1 MTKNNSL
8 QKTTI
13 LMVLLLL
20 LVIGCVL
27 LFLLFI
33 YPQVFVLGVSVD
45 EKYGTDYQG
54 LGSARI
60 IPRSSGEE
68 IRIEGDSIVLPD
80 GFYDSN
86 YEVVELYDET
96 ELQSG
101 GRRGSTKGDECVR
114 DRDCGSTKTKEYCY
128 FGSVYEETTTYS
140 CTNGYCESDKDKEKI
155 EICQY
160 GCSNALCLQ
169 NCVDA
174 DGDGYDSC
182 GPQAPN
188 DDGKPVDCNDN
199 NNKIHPNAV
208 EICDGKDNDCDGQID
223 EGSSICGVNQVCSQG
238 MCAAILCTGNSDCG
252 SDGFIGS
259 RYCQGNTVHQDFKTF
274 MCANAGSA
282 SSSCSSTTN
291 SVPIKQCAGNEMCSN
306 GACVGVT
313 CSTTQDCG
321 TSDFEGNTF
330 CQNGDVYK
338 NFRSFMCSNAGKPT
352 SSCSSSTSPQLFD
365 DCNSGE
371 VCSNGACINKC
382 SDNDTDGFDVCQTG
396 TPGDDGKPVDCNDN
410 NAGINPGASDVQCN
424 GVDND
429 CDGQIDEGY
438 VTATTNCGVGE
449 CGKRGTK
456 SCVNGNEVNSC
467 TAGSPVA
474 EICDGKDNDCD
485 GQSDEGFGNETK
497 VFGREP
503 WVLFGEVETELH
515 RQGKQTP
522 KDLLGGRGGSAYIHD
537 DFTLKKICN
546 IFGYSTYV
554 ASDNTSSDGRTIWT
568 NGGDSTYK
576 WKDNIRWERID
587 DLTGYRNPFGLSW
600 VASVTCKERLLCPA
614 A

>member
-1 MTKNNSL
+1 M
-8 QKTTI
+8 
-13 LMVLLLL
+13 
-20 LVIGCVL
+20 
-27 LFLLFI
+27 
-33 YPQVFVLGVSVD
+33 
-45 EKYGTDYQG
+45 
-54 LGSARI
+54 
-60 IPRSSGEE
+60 
-68 IRIEGDSIVLPD
+68 
-80 GFYDSN
+80 
-86 YEVVELYDET
+86 
-96 ELQSG
+96 
-101 GRRGSTKGDECVR
+101 
-114 DRDCGSTKTKEYCY
+114 
-128 FGSVYEETTTYS
+128 YEETTTYS

-174 DGDGYDSC
+174 DGDGYDTC

-449 CGKRGTK
+449 CGRTGMR

-467 TAGSPVA
+467 VAGNPVA

-485 GQSDEGFGNETK
+485 AQIDDQCTIFCNSNAQCGTDGFSGNKFCKSGNLYQKFTAHMCTQSNSCTSQVADVLVKECGSKTTCDNGQCIPITCDNDSHCNDGNSLTIDTCVNKGTVNSFCQNTPIVCSVNSDCGTNGFVGDKFCTNEDVSKNFVTYTCLNSGTINAVCKSETKPKVVEECDSDE
-497 VFGREP
+497 
-503 WVLFGEVETELH
+503 LCSS
-515 RQGKQTP
+515 
-522 KDLLGGRGGSAYIHD
+522 GSCVPVVCQNANDCGTD
-537 DFTLKKICN
+537 DFVGQTFCQNGDVYKNFKTYMCTKPGTTLSSCSSN
-546 IFGYSTYV
+546 I
-554 ASDNTSSDGRTIWT
+554 
-568 NGGDSTYK
+568 
-576 WKDNIRWERID
+576 
-587 DLTGYRNPFGLSW
+587 NPTLIED
-600 VASVTCKERLLCPA
+600 CKN
-614 A
+614 

>member
-101 GRRGSTKGDECVR
+101 GRRGSTKGDEC
-114 DRDCGSTKTKEYCY
+114 
-128 FGSVYEETTTYS
+128 
-140 CTNGYCESDKDKEKI
+140 
-155 EICQY
+155 
-160 GCSNALCLQ
+160 
-169 NCVDA
+169 
-174 DGDGYDSC
+174 
-182 GPQAPN
+182 
-188 DDGKPVDCNDN
+188 
-199 NNKIHPNAV
+199 
-208 EICDGKDNDCDGQID
+208 GKDNDCDGQID

-313 CSTTQDCG
+313 CSTTQAPLLHISLPAHCFIG
-321 TSDFEGNTF
+321 
-330 CQNGDVYK
+330 
-338 NFRSFMCSNAGKPT
+338 
-352 SSCSSSTSPQLFD
+352 
-365 DCNSGE
+365 
-371 VCSNGACINKC
+371 
-382 SDNDTDGFDVCQTG
+382 
-396 TPGDDGKPVDCNDN
+396 
-410 NAGINPGASDVQCN
+410 
-424 GVDND
+424 
-429 CDGQIDEGY
+429 
-438 VTATTNCGVGE
+438 
-449 CGKRGTK
+449 
-456 SCVNGNEVNSC
+456 
-467 TAGSPVA
+467 
-474 EICDGKDNDCD
+474 
-485 GQSDEGFGNETK
+485 
-497 VFGREP
+497 
-503 WVLFGEVETELH
+503 TEL
-515 RQGKQTP
+515 
-522 KDLLGGRGGSAYIHD
+522 
-537 DFTLKKICN
+537 
-546 IFGYSTYV
+546 V
-554 ASDNTSSDGRTIWT
+554 
-568 NGGDSTYK
+568 
-576 WKDNIRWERID
+576 
-587 DLTGYRNPFGLSW
+587 
-600 VASVTCKERLLCPA
+600 
-614 A
+614 